1 MPSTDDPRPSLPE
14 WITDAYTVLSDRIRD
29 SDSGESIDHVPAI
42 RRERAVDVLRTTAE
56 LELEPGDADYAI
68 TRLLERGYFYE
79 VNGELR
85 VTLPTEDQ

>member
-29 SDSGESIDHVPAI
+29 SDRGESVDRVPAI
-42 RRERAVDVLRTTAE
+42 RREHAVDVLRTTDE
-56 LELEPGDADYAI
+56 LELDPGDADYAI

-79 VNGELR
+79 VDGELR
-85 VTLPTEDQ
+85 ITLPAEDP